1 MVIRGRNY
9 FDLNEY
15 ERRTYSASSK
25 KRVFISHKKE
35 DTDFARK
42 VADYVMDAGIDVYF
56 DEKDSSIDRTN
67 PESVVKAIKRGMK
80 LSSHMI
86 VIFTNKTLNSHWV
99 PWEIGYGDATS
110 TDIRVLKMNDIKK
123 ENLPEYLQI
132 AKVIFDIDGL
142 NNYLAEIRKSTK
154 NYMIAEGSIKNYDS
168 TINKLK
174 GIIEPYVR
182 TLK

>member
-80 LSSHMI
+80 LSSH
-86 VIFTNKTLNSHWV
+86 V
-99 PWEIGYGDATS
+99 
-110 TDIRVLKMNDIKK
+110 
-123 ENLPEYLQI
+123 
-132 AKVIFDIDGL
+132 
-142 NNYLAEIRKSTK
+142 
-154 NYMIAEGSIKNYDS
+154 
-168 TINKLK
+168 
-174 GIIEPYVR
+174 
-182 TLK
+182 